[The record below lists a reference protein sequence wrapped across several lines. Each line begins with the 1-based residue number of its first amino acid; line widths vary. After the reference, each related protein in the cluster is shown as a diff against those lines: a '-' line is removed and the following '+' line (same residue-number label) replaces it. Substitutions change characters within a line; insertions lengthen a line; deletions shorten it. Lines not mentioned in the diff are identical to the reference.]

1 MATVGVSAS
10 GSVGGAPGRA
20 GVRVRPSTDATAG
33 CSSLGEGGTS
43 EDGGRWAARLRGI
56 RFCARAVR
64 LLGNAEDCGA
74 RICCRLGFGRGTR
87 LLVAPR
93 AVGGIEPGASSAD
106 GRAIAE
112 ARQLHELRRLALI
125 LFGRGAK
132 ARRGLRVAVKARSK
146 EERVGRIGLLRDR
159 LPGREQQ
166 QRHDACAQYWAHTP
180 TLPLKG
186 GGRQHLPRPCAG
198 ANAAGWGSG
207 SREVFFGIM
216 AVSCPPPGSL
226 CSPTSPL

>member
-1 MATVGVSAS
+1 MRRPARREDRMAS
-10 GSVGGAPGRA
+10 PRA
-20 GVRVRPSTDATAG
+20 MAARAAARWRPSA
-33 CSSLGEGGTS
+33 CQHR
-43 EDGGRWAARLRGI
+43 GRWVGHLAARACVFARAPMQRRAAAVWAKVARLRGI

-166 QRHDACAQYWAHTP
+166 RRHDACAQ
-180 TLPLKG
+180 
-186 GGRQHLPRPCAG
+186 
-198 ANAAGWGSG
+198 
-207 SREVFFGIM
+207 
-216 AVSCPPPGSL
+216 
-226 CSPTSPL
+226 